1 VIFQRLAGQG
11 THRARHSKRP
21 TIPRKDAAKYQK
33 LTILYMRGILGKAKE
48 VRMAQMNVS
57 IPDPMKDWCEAQI
70 REGRYSTASDYIR
83 DLIRRDQDMQS
94 GVKALQ
100 AAIADGLASGV
111 SPRSLDEIMTEAR
124 KRGKAL
130 GTDGC

>member
-1 VIFQRLAGQG
+1 
-11 THRARHSKRP
+11 
-21 TIPRKDAAKYQK
+21 
-33 LTILYMRGILGKAKE
+33 
-48 VRMAQMNVS
+48 MAQMNVS

-83 DLIRRDQDMQS
+83 DLIRRDQDMRS

-100 AAIADGLASGV
+100 AAIAEGLASGV

-130 GTDGC
+130 GPDGC